1 MGAALES
8 SGFYPG
14 RTARNH
20 LRILALTAG
29 VEPSRADHVLDVVHL
44 SGDANRRIGA
54 FSLGMRQRLSLAG
67 ALIADPEVLILDE
80 PANGLDPEGVRW
92 LRDLLQGFAAAGG
105 TVLVSS
111 HILAEVAQTADHVA
125 IIDHGRLVREGPLA
139 ELTGSHDL
147 ESTFFDLTGGT

>member
-1 MGAALES
+1 MTGFLGANSAGKSTTLRILLGLESATAGTARINGLPYHELPQPLRKVGAALES

-29 VEPSRADHVLDVVHL
+29 VEPSRADHVLDLVRL
-44 SGDANRRIGA
+44 SGDANRRVGA

-80 PANGLDPEGVRW
+80 
-92 LRDLLQGFAAAGG
+92 
-105 TVLVSS
+105 
-111 HILAEVAQTADHVA
+111 LAEA
-125 IIDHGRLVREGPLA
+125 
-139 ELTGSHDL
+139 
-147 ESTFFDLTGGT
+147 